1 MNLYVVRREIIP
13 MNHTVKHLVKKGKA
27 NGKHASD
34 ETAAT
39 SDVPNSVKY
48 VESSVD
54 PNNSTT
60 ARTTRQH
67 NTKESSHEVPQKGS
81 YTPSMRT
88 MVHILSKNMLKK
100 LARASAVENDSVSDG
115 LTCKEQLHQQKSFI
129 TNMKTFHK
137 ALKYKIY
144 QCYVP
149 SEAWPLKSKPKSI
162 FVVMHVY
169 TKPIGGQRE

>member
-1 MNLYVVRREIIP
+1 
-13 MNHTVKHLVKKGKA
+13 MNHTVTHLVKKGKA

-88 MVHILSKNMLKK
+88 MVHILSKNMLK
-100 LARASAVENDSVSDG
+100 N
-115 LTCKEQLHQQKSFI
+115 
-129 TNMKTFHK
+129 
-137 ALKYKIY
+137 
-144 QCYVP
+144 
-149 SEAWPLKSKPKSI
+149 
-162 FVVMHVY
+162 
-169 TKPIGGQRE
+169 

>member
-1 MNLYVVRREIIP
+1 
-13 MNHTVKHLVKKGKA
+13 MNHTVKHLVKKGKV

-67 NTKESSHEVPQKGS
+67 NTKESSKYIVKIHV
-81 YTPSMRT
+81 
-88 MVHILSKNMLKK
+88 KK